1 MINLGAKT
9 SADVAKFNASEAAMV
24 KLEAQRIA
32 LEFIKQKIQAPL
44 ENLKVLPNF
53 IDDKTLSINTQISAF
68 NVLVQKLEV
77 LKTSAGSSNPQ
88 YKILLKELQDLR
100 QSLEVSLEVFELQLN
115 NRYIALL
122 AKNKSYNNALLEIPE
137 KQKYIRN
144 IERQKMIKETLYLF
158 LLERLEE
165 ASINN
170 AITETSMQVV
180 EYASSYWAPISLNA
194 KDSYTKAVLYGLALP
209 LIIIYLILF
218 FDTKVKS
225 VHDVKTA
232 LDTVPNLGELPMI
245 KKDFILSRKDD
256 NSALSEAFRIL
267 SSNLNFVLP
276 IQQSKQAYVIVST
289 STIKGE
295 GKTFTSINL
304 AFVEANLGKRV
315 LLVGADLR
323 NPQIHKSIDAVH
335 NDTGL
340 TNLLHDTDVV
350 WRDLIQKID
359 GFDTLDIIPAGPV
372 PPNAPQLLSNGRL
385 PLFVEQAKQ
394 DYDLIIIDSAP
405 TLLVTDTFLV
415 TPLADITIFVVRYGY
430 TDKALLNFIKDI
442 DQAGKIK
449 NIVTVLNGISRNNT
463 YGYGYNYSY
472 NNYGY
477 SYGYKNSN

>member
-1 MINLGAKT
+1 Y
-9 SADVAKFNASEAAMV
+9 
-24 KLEAQRIA
+24 
-32 LEFIKQKIQAPL
+32 
-44 ENLKVLPNF
+44 
-53 IDDKTLSINTQISAF
+53 
-68 NVLVQKLEV
+68 NVLIQKLEV
-77 LKTSAGSSNPQ
+77 LKTSAGASNPQ
-88 YKILLKELQDLR
+88 YKKLLKELQDLR
-100 QSLEVSLEVFELQLN
+100 QSLEVSLEVFEMQLN
-115 NRYIALL
+115 NKYIALL

-276 IQQSKQAYVIVST
+276 IQQSKQAHVIVST

-359 GFDTLDIIPAGPV
+359 GFDTLDIIPTGPV

-394 DYDLIIIDSAP
+394 DYDVIIIDSAP

-415 TPLADITIFVVRYGY
+415 TPLADLTIFVVRYGY